1 MNGSNSKTRPSREQA
16 LAFLK
21 DNRNTEARAA
31 FAEIVKAHPRDAE
44 AWYYLG
50 IVEARLGAY
59 EQAAQCLRE
68 ATARQPGFGQ
78 AWHWLGNVLS
88 YAGKA
93 PESARAYEQ
102 FAQLAPGNAMAWNKF
117 GRACVE
123 MSDYT
128 RAEQCFRRA
137 AQAQPDSAEAYAS
150 LGQLCGYHGRPD
162 EAADFYR
169 RALAL
174 DPASPRAAIGAFL
187 TLPVIYRDADHLRAA
202 RAAYRQGLEELNARL
217 EVFRQRKGLIAE
229 LDWSNNFY
237 LAYQGEDDRELQA
250 MYGAFFRELAAVA
263 LPQFMSPLP
272 PSSAKGRRIRVGYVS
287 HYFSEHTVSYY
298 FNGWIAHAD
307 RDRFETFVYHVDPR
321 PDGVSQALAS
331 ACDHYRPLAGL
342 IPAMAQ
348 AIRRDDLDVLVYPEI
363 GMYPKHLWLAAL
375 RLAPVQCAAWG
386 HPVTTGLASM
396 DYYLSSAA
404 TEPPEAA
411 SHYTET
417 LACLDGIGICSAPAA
432 VPPDGTR
439 EQFGLPVDRTLYLC
453 SQSLFK
459 VHVEMD
465 ALLAQVAAGDPSGL
479 ILFFEDTKPDFTR
492 AFRER
497 VERRFSARG
506 LSLERQ
512 VRFLPRRGHADYLRL
527 SRLCDLM
534 LDTLHWSGGRTS
546 LDALACGLPIVT
558 LPGRFS
564 RGRQT
569 GGMLRELGLEEL
581 VATDAED
588 YVRLAVEL
596 GRDRD
601 RRRRL
606 SETILR
612 CAPGVIFDNLG
623 PVRSL
628 EQFFRDAVSSSD

>member
-1 MNGSNSKTRPSREQA
+1 
-16 LAFLK
+16 
-21 DNRNTEARAA
+21 
-31 FAEIVKAHPRDAE
+31 V
-44 AWYYLG
+44 
-50 IVEARLGAY
+50 
-59 EQAAQCLRE
+59 
-68 ATARQPGFGQ
+68 
-78 AWHWLGNVLS
+78 
-88 YAGKA
+88 
-93 PESARAYEQ
+93 
-102 FAQLAPGNAMAWNKF
+102 
-117 GRACVE
+117 
-123 MSDYT
+123 
-128 RAEQCFRRA
+128 
-137 AQAQPDSAEAYAS
+137 QPDSAEAYTS
-150 LGQLCGYHGRPD
+150 LGQLYGYHGKPD
-162 EAADFYR
+162 EATGFYR

-187 TLPVIYRDADHLRAA
+187 ALPVIYRDADHLRAA
-202 RAAYRQGLEELNARL
+202 RAAYRRGLEELHARL
-217 EVFRQRKGLIAE
+217 GLFRQRKGLVAE

-237 LAYQGEDDRELQA
+237 LAYQGEDDKELQA
-250 MYGAFFRELAAVA
+250 GYAAFFTELAATA
-263 LPQFMSPLP
+263 LPQFMGPLP
-272 PSSAKGRRIRVGYVS
+272 PPVVKGRRIRVGYVS

-307 RDRFETFVYHVDPR
+307 RDQFETFVYHVDPR
-321 PDGVSQALAS
+321 PDDVSRALAS
-331 ACDHYRPLAGL
+331 ACDHYRPLSGL

-348 AIRRDDLDVLVYPEI
+348 AIRRDELDILVYPEI
-363 GMYPKHLWLAAL
+363 GMYPKHLWLAAM

-396 DYYLSSAA
+396 DYYLSAAA

-411 SHYTET
+411 NHYTET
-417 LACLDGIGICSAPAA
+417 LVRLSGIGICSAPAA

-439 EQFGLPVDRTLYLC
+439 EQFGLPADRTLYLC

-465 ALLAQVAAGDPSGL
+465 ELLAQLAARDPSGL
-479 ILFFEDTKPDFTR
+479 ILFFEDSKPDFTR

-497 VERRFSARG
+497 LERRFSALG
-506 LSLERQ
+506 LLPGQ
-512 VRFLPRRGHADYLRL
+512 QLRFLPRLGHADYLRL

-569 GGMLRELGLEEL
+569 AGMLHELGLEEL
-581 VATDAED
+581 VATDAGD
-588 YVRLAVEL
+588 YVRRAVEL
-596 GRDRD
+596 GHDRA
-601 RRRRL
+601 RRQQF
-606 SETILR
+606 SEKIAR

-628 EQFFRDAVSSSD
+628 EQFFRDAVSSG